1 MIQPGEFLTNMLNI
15 TSGLES
21 FVKFPFK
28 VLQSYSK
35 NLGNINTIK
44 YKNNKN
50 NLFIDAGLNIIGKKI
65 KEKFVLRI
73 TLTNNETKDL
83 MKVIKSLENRPILI
97 KRVITSQEKEFL
109 NFLRP
114 LMTAGLPVMKSV
126 LPL

>member
-1 MIQPGEFLTNMLNI
+1 MIQPGESLTNMFNI

-21 FVKFPFK
+21 FVKFSFK

-35 NLGNINTIK
+35 NLGNIDTIK

-50 NLFIDAGLNIIGKKI
+50 NLFIDARLNIIGKKI

-73 TLTNNETKDL
+73 TLTNNETKDM
-83 MKVIKSLENRPILI
+83 MKVIKSLGNRRILI
-97 KRVITSQEKEFL
+97 KRVITSQKEEFL

>member
-1 MIQPGEFLTNMLNI
+1 MIQPGESLTNMFNI

-21 FVKFPFK
+21 FVKFSLK

-35 NLGNINTIK
+35 NLGNIDTIK

-50 NLFIDAGLNIIGKKI
+50 NLFIDARLNIIGKKI

-73 TLTNNETKDL
+73 TLTNNETKDM
-83 MKVIKSLENRPILI
+83 MKVIKSLENRRILI
-97 KRVITSQEKEFL
+97 KRVITSQKEEFL